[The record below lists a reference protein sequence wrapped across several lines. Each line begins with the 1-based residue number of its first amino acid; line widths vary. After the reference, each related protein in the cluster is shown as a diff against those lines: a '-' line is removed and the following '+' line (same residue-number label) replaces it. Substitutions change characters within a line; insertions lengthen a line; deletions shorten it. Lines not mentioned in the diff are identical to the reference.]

1 MIDASAAAMRIAM
14 SMAKG
19 VVGTAGDELLQR
31 IGSPEAFFTSSR
43 RELIARCGCDLA
55 IFDDAYR
62 SDLLSKAKLEE
73 TFIAQGRIDA
83 LMRGDSD
90 YPSRLMPCSDAPFML
105 YKLGRCDLNVARTVG
120 IVGTRHATYY
130 GSDFTSRLVAD
141 LARAIP
147 GVAIISGLAYGI
159 DICAH
164 KAALD
169 AGLPTVAVM
178 AHGLNTIY
186 PADHRSH
193 AARIVKE
200 GGAIVTEYQS
210 TSRLHR
216 SNFLARNRIVAGLS
230 DCLVVVESDLR
241 GGSMSTARIASLYN
255 RDVFALPGRIN
266 DVYSH
271 GTNKLIANHTAQLIT
286 GADDLITAMGWEAAT
301 QAEAEAPTL
310 FPSLSPELQQLYDF
324 IKGNPDATVNDM
336 CVALG
341 LTYSVVTDRLFR
353 LEFEDMIIS
362 IPGGRYAPVAYK

>member
-1 MIDASAAAMRIAM
+1 MMESQTAQRIAL

-19 VVGTAGDELLQR
+19 VNGTAADELMRR
-31 IGSPEAFFTSSR
+31 IGSPEAFFSCSR
-43 RELIARCGCDLA
+43 TELVAMCGKDFG

-62 SDLLSKAKLEE
+62 QDLLRKGTLEADF
-73 TFIAQGRIDA
+73 TRQSNIDA
-83 LMRGDSD
+83 LMRGAPG
-90 YPSRLMPCSDAPFML
+90 YPERLMPCSDAPFML
-105 YKLGRCDLNVARTVG
+105 YKLGRCSLDFKRSIG

-141 LARAIP
+141 LANALP

-169 AGLPTVAVM
+169 SGLPTVAVL
-178 AHGLNTIY
+178 AHGLNTVY
-186 PADHRSH
+186 PADHRSY
-193 AARIVKE
+193 AARIVKD
-200 GGAIVTEYQS
+200 GGALITEYPS
-210 TSRLHR
+210 SARLHR
-216 SNFLARNRIVAGLS
+216 SNFLARNRIVAAMS

-286 GADDLITAMGWEAAT
+286 GADDLINAMGWEQQT
-301 QAEAEAPTL
+301 AEKPQPASL
-310 FPSLSPELQQLYDF
+310 FPVLTPELQQLYDF
-324 IKGNPDATVNDM
+324 IKENPNATVNDM

-341 LTYSVVTDRLFR
+341 LTYAAVTDRLFR
-353 LEFEDMIIS
+353 LEFDDMIIS
-362 IPGGRYAPVAYK
+362 IPGGRYAPVARK